1 MVSVSVTVGDAAR
14 DHLDAVVQSLRAC
27 GMDVEHV
34 LSTVGVVTGS
44 VPSHALGA
52 LRGVE
57 GVASVDE
64 QLGYQLPPP
73 DSPIQ

>member
-1 MVSVSVTVGDAAR
+1 MTHVSVTVGD
-14 DHLDAVVQSLRAC
+14 DHRESMDGVVENLRAS
-27 GMDVEHV
+27 GMEVEQV
-34 LSTVGVVTGS
+34 LGSLGIVTGS
-44 VPSHALGA
+44 APDDSLDA

-73 DSPIQ
+73 ESPVQ

>member
-1 MVSVSVTVGDAAR
+1 MVSVSVTVGDDGR
-14 DHLDAVVQSLRAC
+14 DHLDAVVQGLRSC
-27 GMDVEHV
+27 GMDVERV
-34 LSTVGVVTGS
+34 LGTVGIVTGS
-44 VPSHALGA
+44 VPADALGA
-52 LRGVE
+52 LRTVE